1 MTLTSIAKSREPR
14 STRKSPTPS
23 IRIAAATVDPSDI
36 DDHSRDADTRR
47 RLIAGLEL
55 LDNDDVDLGRLD
67 RLRSSLPDEPTHD
80 ADRVTDRWLDN
91 AIIAHAASELL
102 EPRRA
107 LEIGVRRGFASCAI
121 VAGNPN
127 VELHL
132 MDSWRPVY
140 SDRPNP
146 GPVLLREQ
154 LKAAGHRGNAIFHQG
169 NSHTLLPQLFQQNS
183 GMTFDLIVVDGDHTE
198 SGADADLRDV
208 FPHVSPGGIVIFDD
222 LIHPQHGYLLDL
234 WHRWRD
240 RLEGEFDFAE
250 YLDDGLGVGW
260 AIRRR

>member
-1 MTLTSIAKSREPR
+1 VS
-14 STRKSPTPS
+14 PS
-23 IRIAAATVDPSDI
+23 IRIAPATIDPADI
-36 DDHSRDADTRR
+36 ADHARDADARR
-47 RLIAGLEL
+47 RMIAGLEQ

-67 RLRSSLPDEPTHD
+67 RLRASLPDQPILD

-91 AIIAHAASELL
+91 AILAHAASELL
-102 EPRRA
+102 LPRRA

-121 VAGNPN
+121 VTGNPL

-154 LKAAGHRGNAIFHQG
+154 LQFVGHRGNATFHHG
-169 NSHTLLPQLFQQNS
+169 NSHMLLPQLFQRDPS
-183 GMTFDLIVVDGDHTE
+183 LTFDLVVVDGDHTE
-198 SGADADLRDV
+198 AGADADLRDV
-208 FPHVSPGGIVIFDD
+208 FPHVSHGGIVIFDD
-222 LIHPQHGYLLDL
+222 LTHPQHRYLLDL

-240 RLEGEFDFAE
+240 RLAGQFEFAE